1 MVIVSICITACS
13 WLLVPGRELVIKGG
27 GAQRCLPLSML
38 PHIIHIMGDDI
49 GWNDLGY
56 HQGSAVSPRIDALA
70 RDGVRLTNHHAF
82 KVCSPSR
89 AAFHTGRLPW
99 QMGMYD
105 NSADAVPWLD
115 VDSKKLVAPR
125 SFRLLPELLAKK
137 GYVSHAVGK
146 WHLGYSA
153 AAYTPTRR
161 GYASHLGYYEAMTQ
175 DYWAHTHSAATDC
188 PGPGL
193 GGLWPALANSSGPS
207 DFSLSR
213 DNGTYES
220 VLFGDRAVSIIT
232 DHAASHAADDG
243 APLFLFLAFH
253 NEHDP
258 HQAPA
263 QAIGAFDETVN
274 SDTYKVTAAQIAT
287 LDVQVGRVVDALN
300 ATGMLRRSVVAFS
313 SDNGGPLDHAN
324 NWPRRGG
331 KHTMYEGGLRTQAFV
346 WASRGLL
353 SEAARGSEFRGL
365 MHVADWRAT
374 YALGIAGLTAANYAD
389 GGAYG
394 GESRD
399 QWAAIGGT
407 APPPRTELVHS
418 VHSPAHYPGNCS
430 IKVWGGRN
438 CAAVIT
444 SGSAAGG
451 GELKLLLG
459 FVGDPRRM
467 RLDEMAGEPPAA
479 GSPVPFGRSGGRCG
493 LAGFPERC
501 DAPGKGGRP
510 TPQPDDAGGCLH
522 GCLFNLTADEA
533 ESHNLFADAAHAAD
547 VARLTARLAAA
558 GATAP
563 PWSQAP
569 ELADLSSAQLNTR
582 LCDAARRAGGVVPID
597 GVVATVEEE
606 LA

>member
-1 MVIVSICITACS
+1 MLLSTTA
-13 WLLVPGRELVIKGG
+13 
-27 GAQRCLPLSML
+27 PLHTSSTL
-38 PHIIHIMGDDI
+38 PHIVHIMGDDI

-56 HQGSAVSPRIDALA
+56 HQGSSVSPRIDALA
-70 RDGVRLTNHHAF
+70 NDGVRLTNHHAF

-105 NSADAVPWLD
+105 NSADAVPWLG

-125 SFRLLPELLAKK
+125 GFKLLPELLASK
-137 GYVSHAVGK
+137 GYVAHAVGK

-153 AAYTPTRR
+153 AAYAPTRR
-161 GYASHLGYYEAMTQ
+161 GYASHLGYYDAMTQ
-175 DYWAHTHSAATDC
+175 DYWAHTHAAATDC

-232 DHAASHAADDG
+232 EHAATHRTDATHATDGTGGDDG
-243 APLFLFLAFH
+243 APLFLYLAFH

-263 QAIGAFDETVN
+263 ADIAAFDATVE
-274 SDTYKVTAAQIAT
+274 SDAYKVTAAQIAT

-331 KHTMYEGGLRTQAFV
+331 KHTMYEGGLRTQAFL
-346 WASRGLL
+346 WASSGLL
-353 SEAARGSEFRGL
+353 PAAARGSEFGGL

-374 YALGIAGLTAANYAD
+374 YAIGVAGLTAAEADD
-389 GGAYG
+389 GGPYG
-394 GESRD
+394 GESRN
-399 QWAAIGGT
+399 QWAAIGG
-407 APPPRTELVHS
+407 AAAPPRTELLHS
-418 VHSPAHYPGNCS
+418 VHSPLHYPGNCS
-430 IKVWGGRN
+430 MKVWGGRN

-444 SGSAAGG
+444 SGSADEG

-467 RLDEMAGEPPAA
+467 RLAEMAGEMPPNGTA
-479 GSPVPFGRSGGRCG
+479 VPFGQSGGKCG
-493 LAGFPERC
+493 LAGFGGRC
-501 DAPGKGGRP
+501 DAPGVGGRP

-533 ESHNLFADAAHAAD
+533 ESRNLFTDAAHAAD

-558 GATAP
+558 GAAAP

-569 ELADLSSAQLNTR
+569 ELADLTSAQLNTR
-582 LCDAARRAGGVVPID
+582 LCDAAKRAGGVVPID
-597 GVVATVEEE
+597 APGVEVA
-606 LA
+606 